1 MTTKHQLDLSAEQL
15 TRFHEDGFL
24 MVPNL
29 FPESM
34 VNLLL
39 EVAHH
44 DRRITEATGPNDQT
58 GALSRIFLR
67 CDLEDDIYSAF
78 ARSPRIIDPLEQIF
92 EDEVYQ
98 IHHKMMLKE
107 PRVGGA
113 WEWHQDYGYW
123 YNDRFLFPTMASCMV
138 AVDRA
143 SKENGCLQ
151 VLVGSHRMGRL
162 DHMEV
167 GGQTGADP
175 ERVAAAAQRLEIF
188 YCEMEP
194 GTGLFFHC
202 NTLHRSDQ
210 NRSPMSRWSLIC
222 CYNTMGNQSYD
233 GASQA
238 APVAIDRR
246 SDEQITRIGRA
257 QLDNTDTE

>member
-113 WEWHQDYGYW
+113 SFQ
-123 YNDRFLFPTMASCMV
+123 
-138 AVDRA
+138 
-143 SKENGCLQ
+143 
-151 VLVGSHRMGRL
+151 
-162 DHMEV
+162 HM
-167 GGQTGADP
+167 
-175 ERVAAAAQRLEIF
+175 
-188 YCEMEP
+188 P
-194 GTGLFFHC
+194 GFC
-202 NTLHRSDQ
+202 
-210 NRSPMSRWSLIC
+210 IC
-222 CYNTMGNQSYD
+222 
-233 GASQA
+233 
-238 APVAIDRR
+238 
-246 SDEQITRIGRA
+246 
-257 QLDNTDTE
+257 